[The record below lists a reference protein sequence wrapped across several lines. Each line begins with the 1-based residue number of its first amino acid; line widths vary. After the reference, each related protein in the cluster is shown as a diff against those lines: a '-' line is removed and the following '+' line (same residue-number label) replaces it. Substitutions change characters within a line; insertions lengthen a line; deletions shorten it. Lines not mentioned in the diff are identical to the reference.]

1 MNLKGLEAGLIRS
14 GMLASTS
21 QRPFTSCQV
30 LVAGP
35 AASRWA
41 CRRLAGGL
49 SAPTC
54 PHLLAAHSPPACA
67 TSASASAST
76 ATAPTC
82 SRNPSQAA
90 GWLGLGRCSPV
101 LRRAVQAGAQRR
113 GGGGGSG
120 GKWDS
125 DDDVE
130 EDLGGLR
137 FSKHR
142 GMWRLQYKKYEAE
155 VREDEAWKL
164 AVPLLGGLV
173 LATSLIGPLIIGVAF
188 TAVTVGAAL
197 SAGALFTSLF
207 LPFFLLIG
215 LGALF
220 WGGVTFS
227 AFATLGAALI
237 IKPLMSLMVAGA
249 GLGIGAL
256 AVGAFLKPAS
266 SRAKAAYEDKAAK
279 ASKANQQQRQQQG
292 DVIEVEPEVDPEVD
306 RQLREF
312 DELLA
317 DREQQRRK
325 TDRFRQGGR

>member
-1 MNLKGLEAGLIRS
+1 MVLEAGARARS
-14 GMLASTS
+14 GALASTS
-21 QRPFTSCQV
+21 QRPVSSV
-30 LVAGP
+30 LSTRAPSG
-35 AASRWA
+35 ARLAH
-41 CRRLAGGL
+41 RRLICGL
-49 SAPTC
+49 NTSTC
-54 PHLLAAHSPPACA
+54 PRLLAAPRPAA
-67 TSASASAST
+67 
-76 ATAPTC
+76 C
-82 SRNPSQAA
+82 SVPSAA
-90 GWLGLGRCSPV
+90 GCDATRRSTLGATGPLGSGRASG
-101 LRRAVQAGAQRR
+101 LKRAVLAGAQRR
-113 GGGGGSG
+113 GGGGGG
-120 GKWDS
+120 RGKWDS
-125 DDDVE
+125 DDELVEDV
-130 EDLGGLR
+130 GGLR
-137 FSKHR
+137 FSKR
-142 GMWRLQYKKYEAE
+142 SGMWRLQYNKYEAE

-164 AVPLLGGLV
+164 VVPMLGGLV
-173 LATSLIGPLIIGVAF
+173 LTTTLIGPLIIGVAF
-188 TAVTVGAAL
+188 SAVAVGAAL

-215 LGALF
+215 FGALF

-266 SRAKAAYEDKAAK
+266 SRAKVSYEEKASAKAAAK
-279 ASKANQQQRQQQG
+279 QQQSKQQG

-312 DELLA
+312 DDLLA

>member
-1 MNLKGLEAGLIRS
+1 CTHAAAEPLGQTR
-14 GMLASTS
+14 TS
-21 QRPFTSCQV
+21 
-30 LVAGP
+30 
-35 AASRWA
+35 
-41 CRRLAGGL
+41 GL
-49 SAPTC
+49 S
-54 PHLLAAHSPPACA
+54 
-67 TSASASAST
+67 
-76 ATAPTC
+76 
-82 SRNPSQAA
+82 
-90 GWLGLGRCSPV
+90 
-101 LRRAVQAGAQRR
+101 
-113 GGGGGSG
+113 
-120 GKWDS
+120 KWDS
-125 DDDVE
+125 DEELE

-137 FSKHR
+137 FSKR
-142 GMWRLQYKKYEAE
+142 SGMWRLQYNKYGAE

-164 AVPLLGGLV
+164 ALPLLGGLV
-173 LATSLIGPLIIGVAF
+173 LATTLIGPLIIGVAF
-188 TAVTVGAAL
+188 TAVAVGAAL

-215 LGALF
+215 FGALF

-249 GLGIGAL
+249 GLGMGAL

-266 SRAKAAYEDKAAK
+266 SRAKASYEEKAAAAK
-279 ASKANQQQRQQQG
+279 SGAKQQG

-312 DELLA
+312 DELLM